1 MAHVLIVD
9 DEEATVDLMS
19 TVVSL
24 FGHEPSTAYAGLE
37 ALDLIESEP
46 PDVILLDLMM
56 PDVDGLETLHRLR
69 ALPQGDG
76 LPVIVITAS
85 AAADL
90 DEQVAEAGGNACL
103 RKPVEM
109 DVLERL
115 IADFC
120 PDA

>member
-24 FGHEPSTAYAGLE
+24 FGHEPSIAYAGLE
-37 ALDLIESEP
+37 ALKLIETEC

-56 PDVDGLETLHRLR
+56 PDVDGIETLHRLR
-69 ALPQGDG
+69 ALPYGES
-76 LPVIVITAS
+76 LPVIVFTAS

-90 DEQVAEAGGNACL
+90 EEQVAEAGGNACL
-103 RKPVEM
+103 RKPVDM
-109 DVLERL
+109 DVLEGL
-115 IADFC
+115 ITHFC
-120 PDA
+120 TDA